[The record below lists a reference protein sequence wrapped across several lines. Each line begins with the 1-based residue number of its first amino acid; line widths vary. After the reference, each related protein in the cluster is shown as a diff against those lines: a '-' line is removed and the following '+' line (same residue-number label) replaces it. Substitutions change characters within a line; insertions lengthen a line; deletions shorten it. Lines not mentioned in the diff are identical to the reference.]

1 MIRVQEEGSTKA
13 VHLGLGFADRSD
25 SFDINVTLQEH
36 FKGLRVEEE
45 ALKPQEALNL
55 GLKEGQTIK
64 VNINIPRNKK
74 SSKVPSAVGAS
85 VSGGVLP
92 PPKTNMADAVAA
104 AGIKVDPNTKMA
116 PPPNKPANPNW
127 IQF

>member
-1 MIRVQEEGSTKA
+1 M
-13 VHLGLGFADRSD
+13 HLGLGFADRSD
-25 SFDINVTLQEH
+25 SFDINVTLQDH

-64 VNINIPRNKK
+64 VNINIPRNK
-74 SSKVPSAVGAS
+74 SATNRSRSPAAAGAS
-85 VSGGVLP
+85 TSGGVLP

-104 AGIKVDPNTKMA
+104 AGIKVDAKTKIA